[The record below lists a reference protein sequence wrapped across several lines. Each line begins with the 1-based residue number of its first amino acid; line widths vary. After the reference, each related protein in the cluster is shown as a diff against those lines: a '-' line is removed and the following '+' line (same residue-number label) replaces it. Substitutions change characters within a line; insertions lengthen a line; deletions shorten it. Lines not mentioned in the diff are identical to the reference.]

1 MRAAPK
7 RHYALSCRACGSRFE
22 DDGLL
27 LACPACPAE
36 ALLVTEYSPR
46 GRCAEHATGGLF
58 RYRDWLPVQ
67 RVVAGVGG
75 SVVLPGGALGARL
88 GLTDLWLSFSGYW
101 PEIGATLATGTFKE
115 LEAYTVLGRLP
126 DTPPVLV
133 VASAG
138 NTAAAFAMACGQ
150 NGVRC
155 VLVVPDSA
163 LGKLRLPAPWAECV
177 SLVVLDGGCYRDAI
191 EFAGV
196 LASLPG
202 FHAEGGVRNVARRDG
217 LGTVMLAAYDAMG
230 GLPGYY
236 FQAVGSGAGAIGA
249 YETALRLGR
258 HEDAGP
264 PPRIM
269 MCQNL
274 PYAPIH
280 RRWTGQIS
288 PGHDHD
294 LIAPELAN
302 ARPPYAVTG
311 GVRECLTASGGDVL
325 AAGNAE
331 ALDAMRLFEE
341 TLGIDIEPSAGVALA
356 ALRAAAESGRV
367 RRDAKIL
374 LNVTGGGRARSA
386 RDSTLVP
393 AQRMVRLPVPTGR
406 EFPGTED
413 VQRVLAAMER
423 GAEHV
428 VVG

>member
-1 MRAAPK
+1 MRAAAERP
-7 RHYALSCRACGSRFE
+7 YTLVCRVCGGRYE
-22 DDGLL
+22 DDGLVLSCQASHADAL
-27 LACPACPAE
+27 LA
-36 ALLVTEYSPR
+36 TEYPAR
-46 GRCAEHATGGLF
+46 VRVDEHVMGGLF
-58 RYRDWLPVQ
+58 QYRNWLPVR
-67 RVVAGVGG
+67 RVVAGAGAP
-75 SVVLPGGALGARL
+75 VVLPGGALGTRL
-88 GLTDLWLSFSGYW
+88 GLTDLWISFSGYW
-101 PEIGATLATGTFKE
+101 PEIGANLRTGTFKE

-126 DTPPVLV
+126 DQPPVLV

-155 VLVVPDSA
+155 VLVVPGSA
-163 LGKLRLPAPWAECV
+163 LDKLRLPMEWAECV

-191 EFAGV
+191 EFASA
-196 LASLPG
+196 LAALPG
-202 FHAEGGVRNVARRDG
+202 FHAEGGFRNVARRDG

-230 GLPGYY
+230 GLPDYY

-249 YETALRLGR
+249 YENALRLGK

-264 PPRIM
+264 PPRIV

-280 RRWTGQIS
+280 RAWTGLRS
-288 PGHDHD
+288 SGADRD

-302 ARPPYAVTG
+302 ATPPYAIAG

-331 ALDAMRLFEE
+331 TLDAMRLFEA

-356 ALRAAAESGRV
+356 ALRTAADSGMV
-367 RRDAKIL
+367 PGDAKIL

-386 RDSTLVP
+386 RDLTLVP
-393 AQRMVRLPVPTGR
+393 AERMVRLPVPRRR
-406 EFPGTED
+406 EFPGTDE
-413 VQRVLAAMER
+413 VQRVLTAMER
-423 GAEHV
+423 GAEHAV
-428 VVG
+428 AR